1 MHDSLAEQLKG
12 LTMPDK
18 LHAARHA
25 TALKIA
31 APLHRLERLVARLQ
45 NAALSAAVKELHDAM
60 ADAVL
65 EHGPE
70 LGLAKVDQYSGGLP
84 K

>member
-1 MHDSLAEQLKG
+1 
-12 LTMPDK
+12 MPK
-18 LHAARHA
+18 PIHAGRHA

-31 APLHRLERLVARLQ
+31 AALGRAERACHDPHAKVAL
-45 NAALSAAVKELHDAM
+45 LELHQVL
-60 ADAVL
+60 ADAVV

-70 LGLAKVDQYSGGLP
+70 LGLAKVDQYSSGLP

>member
-1 MHDSLAEQLKG
+1 
-12 LTMPDK
+12 MPK
-18 LHAARHA
+18 PLHAGRHA

-31 APLHRLERLVARLQ
+31 APLHRLERLIAMLN
-45 NAALSAAVKELHDAM
+45 NAALSAAVKDLHNAL
-60 ADAVL
+60 ADGVL
-65 EHGPE
+65 EHGAG

>member
-1 MHDSLAEQLKG
+1 
-12 LTMPDK
+12 MPRE

-31 APLHRLERLVARLQ
+31 APLHRLERLAARAG
-45 NAALSAAVKELHDAM
+45 NAAFSAAVKDLHNAL

-65 EHGPE
+65 EHGDE
-70 LGLAKVDQYSGGLP
+70 LGLGGVEAYSGGLA